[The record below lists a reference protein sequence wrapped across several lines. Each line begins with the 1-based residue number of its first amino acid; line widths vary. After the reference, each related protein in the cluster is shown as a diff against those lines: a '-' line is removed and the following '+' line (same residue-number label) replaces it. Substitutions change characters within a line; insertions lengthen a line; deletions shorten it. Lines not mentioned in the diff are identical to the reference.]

1 MNHPES
7 AISFNLQF
15 NQFKRY
21 GHLGIKWQTYEE
33 IEDYILYLW
42 RRKLYVLVMII
53 VSDGK
58 TSRHLFFCVLTRSV
72 FYILILFYTPHPF

>member
-1 MNHPES
+1 M
-7 AISFNLQF
+7 
-15 NQFKRY
+15 
-21 GHLGIKWQTYEE
+21 
-33 IEDYILYLW
+33 YLW

-72 FYILILFYTPHPF
+72 FYILILRTEGFCKGGQDFPLKETKAAL